1 MSSHHR
7 IWCAF
12 FNLCDKLAQKRGDNF
27 ISSELFVL
35 AALESRGTLAD
46 ILKAAGATTANI
58 TQAIEQ
64 MRGGESVNDQ
74 GAEDQRQALKKYT
87 IDLTERAE
95 QGKLDPVIGRD
106 EEIRRTIQVL
116 QRRTK
121 NNPVLIGEPGVGKTA
136 IVEGLAQRII
146 NGEVP
151 KG

>member
-7 IWCAF
+7 DLVRVL
-12 FNLCDKLAQKRGDNF
+12 NLCDKLAQKRGDNF

-74 GAEDQRQALKKYT
+74 GAEDQRQALKKIYH
-87 IDLTERAE
+87 R
-95 QGKLDPVIGRD
+95 PY
-106 EEIRRTIQVL
+106 RTS
-116 QRRTK
+116 RT
-121 NNPVLIGEPGVGKTA
+121 GQTRSGDWS
-136 IVEGLAQRII
+136 
-146 NGEVP
+146 
-151 KG
+151 